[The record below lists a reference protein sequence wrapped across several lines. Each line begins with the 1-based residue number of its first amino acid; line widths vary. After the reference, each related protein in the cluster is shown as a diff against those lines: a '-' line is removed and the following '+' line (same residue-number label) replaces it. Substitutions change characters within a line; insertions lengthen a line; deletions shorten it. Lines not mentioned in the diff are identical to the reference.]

1 MPSRWFGFWS
11 DTCQLGL
18 QRLFLLLRLTSPTSS
33 RNSCVSVS
41 ENEPRGSF
49 LYQEE
54 TWRPTPRRSDSI
66 CPASTPAFANSSQVY
81 DATDFT
87 GD

>member
-1 MPSRWFGFWS
+1 MGMA
-11 DTCQLGL
+11 L
-18 QRLFLLLRLTSPTSS
+18 QFTLLTGGDS

-54 TWRPTPRRSDSI
+54 TWRLTPRRSDSI
-66 CPASTPAFANSSQVY
+66 CPASTPALPILPKFMMQLTLQGTEMKLTNEKLLQ
-81 DATDFT
+81 
-87 GD
+87 